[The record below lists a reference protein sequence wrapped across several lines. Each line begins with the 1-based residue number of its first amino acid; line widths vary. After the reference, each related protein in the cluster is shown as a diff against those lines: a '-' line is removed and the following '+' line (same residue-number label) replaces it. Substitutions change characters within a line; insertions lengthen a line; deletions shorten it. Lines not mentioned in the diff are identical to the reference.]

1 MAGLESATY
10 INQLNPLNPSDTL
23 DYVATGDDHIRLV
36 KSTIQN
42 TFTRITGPVSAS
54 DADLTNVTYLA
65 DTGTLNTLVVTFSP
79 AWTSYVAGKGVL
91 IKVLNTNTGAATLN
105 VNGLGAQA
113 IVGSGGQALVGG
125 ELVAGSVYHLVYSTA
140 GFRLLSESGYTRKTA
155 MYINPYSGTAAY
167 VVNSANGALALQ
179 TNGHNNVVCNADGTT
194 TFAAGISG
202 TTGTFSGALTVNGVA
217 NQGFASGTRIAFW
230 QAAAPTGWTQIT
242 TNTDCMLRVVST
254 AGGGAGGTDSP
265 TTMTSATMPSHTHT
279 FTTGT
284 ESANH
289 THTDA
294 GHTHTYSFPAAA
306 PWAYMPNVNNNS
318 GGATATTSGSGHAN
332 LGTQSANHTHSGTT
346 AATGSTNWTPKYVDM
361 IICNKT

>member
-23 DYVATGDDHIRLV
+23 DYVATGDDHIRLI
-36 KSTIQN
+36 KSTIQS

-54 DADLTNVTYLA
+54 DADLTNCTYLA

-91 IKVLNTNTGAATLN
+91 VKVLNTNTAAATLN
-105 VNGLGAQA
+105 VNGLGATA
-113 IVGSGGQALVGG
+113 IIGTAGQALVGG
-125 ELVAGSVYHLVYSTA
+125 ELIAGAVYQLIYTTA
-140 GFRLLSESGYTRKTA
+140 GFRILGDSGYTRKTA
-155 MYINPYSGTAAY
+155 VYINPYSGTTAF

-179 TNGHNNVVCNADGTT
+179 TNGHNNVTCNADGTT
-194 TFAAGISG
+194 TFAAGISA
-202 TTGTFSGALTVNGVA
+202 TSVTINGVA

-242 TNTDCMLRVVST
+242 TNTDCMMRVVST
-254 AGGGAGGTDSP
+254 AGGGAGGADSP
-265 TTMTSATMPSHTHT
+265 TTMTAANMPSHTHT

-284 ESANH
+284 ESATH
-289 THTDA
+289 THADA
-294 GHTHTYSFPAAA
+294 GHTHPYTQAAA
-306 PWAYMPNVNNNS
+306 AGTYQ
-318 GGATATTSGSGHAN
+318 GGPYPVYATGVAANTSTGYAS